1 MNYIYRFGE
10 KKLRELLKS
19 PEIIAVTGP
28 RQAGKTTLIQHV
40 ISTIPNTAYYTF
52 DNIQM
57 AQQFVASPDA
67 FYDRYMQGKMIV
79 FLDEIQY
86 IPESGKILKYLYDTK
101 KGVKIIVSGSSAPE
115 ISVQSLK
122 YLVGRVF
129 IMEILPLSLSE
140 YINHRD
146 SKLFEMISE
155 KKDTRVFTSD
165 LQKFT
170 SEYMTYGGYPRVVT
184 SMTHEDKITVIQNIT
199 QTLLLKE
206 IRDIAGIAN
215 NDKLQKLIKSLGLM
229 QGGLIEYKKLSELTG
244 YSFDS
249 VKKYITI
256 LEQTYIIHKAIP
268 YFTNKLKEMVK
279 SPKIYFLDPGIRN
292 YMIDD
297 FRKYDVRLDKG
308 GILEALTAR
317 CLEQAQKPLYFWR
330 DKFGHEVD
338 FLKILPDNH
347 IEIIECKWSFESIT
361 KETVAHI
368 EKLYTVSAN
377 KIISFEPQS
386 KQSSVAIWELI

>member
-1 MNYIYRFGE
+1 
-10 KKLRELLKS
+10 
-19 PEIIAVTGP
+19 
-28 RQAGKTTLIQHV
+28 
-40 ISTIPNTAYYTF
+40 
-52 DNIQM
+52 M

-86 IPESGKILKYLYDTK
+86 IPESGKVLKYLYDTK

-129 IMEILPLSLSE
+129 IMEVLPLSLSE

-146 SKLFEMISE
+146 SKLFEMIFE
-155 KKDTRVFTSD
+155 KKDTRVFTND

-170 SEYMTYGGYPRVVT
+170 SEYLTYGGYPRVVT

-206 IRDIAGIAN
+206 IRDIAGIAD

-256 LEQTYIIHKAIP
+256 LEQTYIIHRAIP

-308 GILEALTAR
+308 GLLEALTAR
-317 CLEQAQKPLYFWR
+317 CLEQTQKPLYFWR

-361 KETVAHI
+361 KETVVHI
-368 EKLYTVSAN
+368 EKLYTISAN

-386 KQSSVAIWELI
+386 KQSSVAIWELL

>member
-1 MNYIYRFGE
+1 M
-10 KKLRELLKS
+10 LKS

-40 ISTIPNTAYYTF
+40 ISTISNTAYYTF

-129 IMEILPLSLSE
+129 IMEVLPLSLSE

-146 SKLFEMISE
+146 SKLFEMIFE
-155 KKDTRVFTSD
+155 KKDTRVFTND

-170 SEYMTYGGYPRVVT
+170 SEYLTYGGYPRVVT

-199 QTLLLKE
+199 QILLLKE
-206 IRDIAGIAN
+206 IRDIAGIAD

-256 LEQTYIIHKAIP
+256 LEQTYIIHRAIP

-308 GILEALTAR
+308 GLLEALTAR
-317 CLEQAQKPLYFWR
+317 CLEQTEKPLYFWR

-361 KETVAHI
+361 KETVAYI
-368 EKLYTVSAN
+368 KKLYTISAN

-386 KQSSVAIWELI
+386 KQSSVAIWELL